1 MKNDIHPGSRFGSW
15 TVIALDD
22 GQHRKRSLCRCDCGT
37 ERWVVNSTLRTG
49 KSRSCGCKSYK
60 EPPVYPIKVGDRIG
74 HWTLIEQR
82 RTKFLCRCDCGAE
95 RLISAYNLMHG
106 EAVLCKSCASKSIH
120 AVMDKGNKIMRAL
133 QTQDLVPKYAGFG
146 RKSKRLPKS
155 GITGVYIQKGRYRAE
170 ITVVGKRI
178 FLGSF
183 ETLEEAA
190 AARRVAEIKYFKPRQ
205 KRANEIKE
213 KMKKNKQA
221 GT

>member
-1 MKNDIHPGSRFGSW
+1 MRKSDIRIGTKFCYW

-22 GQHRKRSLCRCDCGT
+22 GQHPKRSLCRCDCGT

-133 QTQDLVPKYAGFG
+133 QTQGLVPKYAGFG

-170 ITVVGKRI
+170 ITVNRKRI

-183 ETLEEAA
+183 TTLAEAVK
-190 AARRVAEIKYFKPRQ
+190 ARRVAEIKYFGPRQ
-205 KRANEIKE
+205 KMADEIK
-213 KMKKNKQA
+213 KNI
-221 GT
+221 

>member
-1 MKNDIHPGSRFGSW
+1 M
-15 TVIALDD
+15 A
-22 GQHRKRSLCRCDCGT
+22 
-37 ERWVVNSTLRTG
+37 
-49 KSRSCGCKSYK
+49 
-60 EPPVYPIKVGDRIG
+60 
-74 HWTLIEQR
+74 
-82 RTKFLCRCDCGAE
+82 
-95 RLISAYNLMHG
+95 
-106 EAVLCKSCASKSIH
+106 
-120 AVMDKGNKIMRAL
+120 KGNKIMRPL
-133 QTQDLVPKYAGFG
+133 QEQGLAPRYAGFG
-146 RKSKRLPKS
+146 RKAKKLPKS

-190 AARRVAEIKYFKPRQ
+190 AARRVAEIKYFRPRQ